1 MSAKQPGTKSM
12 DSKLLSAPRLKGSER
27 QKMLVDYVKEGTV
40 PEGFYVKISKNGL
53 IQFRKIKQKDPES
66 LIKKY
71 EEKIKK
77 LKSTGSESTESP
89 PDSTSEK

>member
-1 MSAKQPGTKSM
+1 M
-12 DSKLLSAPRLKGSER
+12 SAPRLKGSER

-77 LKSTGSESTESP
+77 LRTTEVESQSET
-89 PDSTSEK
+89 TSEK

>member
-1 MSAKQPGTKSM
+1 M
-12 DSKLLSAPRLKGSER
+12 SAPRLKGSER

-40 PEGFYVKISKNGL
+40 PEGFYVKVSKNGL

-77 LKSTGSESTESP
+77 LRSSESKPESQP
-89 PDSTSEK
+89 ESTSEK